1 MDQLKHKFHN
11 HILYPLP
18 RFSSAPVFFLR
29 YDGFWTVGSGH
40 VLSSTWTWTPIF
52 RISSSSTLFGFCNW
66 NLTAA
71 DIRNL
76 RERCYILLFAMNWTC
91 LEDNSS
97 PPVLGPCCPIYYLG
111 ARLQQPHWQH
121 LIDKSTPRATRRWC
135 RNKNLVSPL
144 KCPRD
149 KRLGDRRREMGVGS
163 HFLWTSL
170 RILNFQECCAGGALE
185 PLDGHLTL
193 VDDLAF
199 LSSSFWW
206 LTHFSTFPHLTIL
219 ALDSLL
225 TRSHHDW
232 PTSLGENPLPTLL

>member
-76 RERCYILLFAMNWTC
+76 RERCYILLFAMNRTC

-97 PPVLGPCCPIYYLG
+97 PPVLGPCCPIYYQAPDSNNHTG
-111 ARLQQPHWQH
+111 
-121 LIDKSTPRATRRWC
+121 
-135 RNKNLVSPL
+135 N
-144 KCPRD
+144 
-149 KRLGDRRREMGVGS
+149 
-163 HFLWTSL
+163 TSL
-170 RILNFQECCAGGALE
+170 INPPPVQCADGVATKTLFLLWNVLVTKGRVGGQKAGDGCGKPFSLNE
-185 PLDGHLTL
+185 P
-193 VDDLAF
+193 
-199 LSSSFWW
+199 
-206 LTHFSTFPHLTIL
+206 
-219 ALDSLL
+219 
-225 TRSHHDW
+225 
-232 PTSLGENPLPTLL
+232 